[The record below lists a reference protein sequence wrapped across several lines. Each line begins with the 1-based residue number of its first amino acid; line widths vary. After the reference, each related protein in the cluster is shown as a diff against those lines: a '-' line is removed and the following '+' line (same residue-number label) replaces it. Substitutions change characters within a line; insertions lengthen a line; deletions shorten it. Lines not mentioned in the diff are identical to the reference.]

1 MSEPID
7 ILQSLIR
14 AAMDGAEPGR
24 AVNRALVRWEGAPP
38 THMLAVGK
46 ASLAMAAAAI
56 KACDTVSECLVVGP
70 DVAVPQPLRS
80 PRVRVLAAD
89 HPLPTPRNVA
99 AAREVLR
106 FVSTLPSDAMLLV
119 LLSGGASAHLALP
132 IDGVTLDD
140 IREVTGALN
149 SAGATIHELN
159 TVRKHCEQL
168 KGGRLATACTAA
180 EIRVL
185 VMSDVER
192 DRLDVIGS
200 GPFAPDSTTRAD
212 AMAVLER
219 YAARASGPCLSSVL
233 KVLGRMPMPQEHG
246 QDARATVGR
255 ATHEIIAN
263 NRTVL
268 DAVAGEA
275 KRQGLTVVRNHRW
288 ISGGAAAAGA
298 RLAKLA
304 RATALSTSGFC
315 LIAGGE
321 PVVNVGNATGL
332 GGPSQELALA
342 AAIALEGTDI
352 ALAAIST
359 DGVDGPTPHMGAI
372 ATGHTA
378 LAARERG
385 LNPKAALANHDSATF
400 FAATHGALPGG
411 PSGTNLN
418 HVVIAVG

>member
-1 MSEPID
+1 MTEPID

-14 AAMDGAEPGR
+14 AAMDGAEPAR
-24 AVNRALVRWEGAPP
+24 AVNRALLRWEGAPP

-46 ASLAMAAAAI
+46 ASIGMAAAAI
-56 KACDTVSECLVVGP
+56 KACDGVSECLVVGP
-70 DVAVPQPLRS
+70 DVTIPEPLCN
-80 PRVRVLAAD
+80 PRVRVLVAD

-99 AAREVLR
+99 AAHEVLR
-106 FVSTLPSDAMLLV
+106 FVSTLPKRANLLV

-140 IREVTGALN
+140 IREVTGELN
-149 SAGATIHELN
+149 RAGATIHELN

-168 KGGRLATACTAA
+168 KGGRLAAACTAK

-185 VMSDVER
+185 VMSDVEG

-200 GPFAPDSTTRAD
+200 GPFAPDTTTRAD
-212 AMAVLER
+212 AMAVLKK
-219 YAARASGPCLSSVL
+219 YVARASSPCLSPLL
-233 KVLGRMPMPQEHG
+233 KIMGRMPMPQEHG
-246 QDARATVGR
+246 QDAR

-268 DAVAGEA
+268 DAVAAEA
-275 KRQGLTVVRNHRW
+275 QRQALFVIRSHPW
-288 ISGGAAAAGA
+288 ISGDAAAAGA
-298 RLAKLA
+298 RIANLA
-304 RATALSTSGFC
+304 RASSLCSSNWC

-321 PVVNVGNATGL
+321 PIVNVGSATGL

-342 AAIALEGTDI
+342 AALALEDAPI
-352 ALAAIST
+352 MLAAIST

-378 LAARERG
+378 STARERG
-385 LNPKAALANHDSATF
+385 LDPEAVLANHDSATF